1 MTTLISSFFHS
12 RPPDINK
19 ISQFAT
25 LVTAASAQAPASAP
39 MLHAAA
45 SSPIAPAAAILG
57 LSYFFLKWLFD
68 AVLEKK

>member
-1 MTTLISSFFHS
+1 LFST
-12 RPPDINK
+12 RPPDIDK

-25 LVTAASAQAPASAP
+25 LTTAASAP
-39 MLHAAA
+39 MLHAVAPT
-45 SSPIAPAAAILG
+45 PIAPAAAILG